1 MTMIPRFVLSAALL
15 VSLAGC
21 NRPNLADRPEPQ
33 PAAEAAAARRPAA
46 DPLADARISMAA
58 TTRRDGDLVVPQ
70 GQPTLE
76 QIQAFAA
83 DGGTTVINLRPADA
97 MASVPF
103 DEQAVTERA
112 GMRYISIPAT
122 PDTITTAQ
130 VDAFAQAIQS
140 INGPVLLHCGTG
152 STAGTLWA
160 AYLERYQNQPRSV
173 AVARGKAVGMLDVH
187 QPVAERLM
195 LETPDRVMAAIDPA
209 NLRRHVDRLAAFGTR
224 HTLSDTES
232 DTRGIGAAR
241 RWVAAEFERVT
252 EGSGRTGDQAV
263 RVEFDPHSVPADGRR
278 LVRDAEIVNVVCTI
292 PGADPES
299 RERLYYVLA
308 HLDSRASEANDFTSD
323 APGANDDA
331 SGVAALIELARVLSR
346 ERLDST
352 VVLMATSG
360 EEQGLF
366 GARLHA
372 QAAQAAGRDIRAVL
386 NNDTIGDP
394 TGPRT
399 VRNEVRVFSEG
410 LPLELLSQDPER
422 LSAAVR
428 QIRNLG
434 AESDGQSRQLARYIH
449 EIGELHRAPV
459 RAKMVFR
466 PDRFLRGGDHTPF
479 NELGF
484 PAVRFTE
491 VYDVYDRQHQD
502 IRMENGTQFGDL
514 ARFVDEAYLA
524 DVTRLNAIALVH
536 MANAPSIPANAR
548 IIVAE
553 LTNDTTLRWDASPE
567 PDVAGYEIVWR
578 DTVSHVWQHTQ
589 DVGNRTEGTVP
600 RTKDNSTFGV
610 RAYDRDG
617 YRSPV
622 AFPVPARE

>member
-1 MTMIPRFVLSAALL
+1 MPTLPRVALTAALL
-15 VSLAGC
+15 ALLAGC
-21 NRPNLADRPEPQ
+21 NRPKLADRPDPQ

-70 GQPTLE
+70 GQPTMD
-76 QIQAFAA
+76 QIRAFAA
-83 DGGTTVINLRPADA
+83 DGGTTVINLRPAAA
-97 MASVPF
+97 MAEVPF
-103 DEQAVTERA
+103 DEQALTERT
-112 GMRYISIPAT
+112 GLRYISIPAT
-122 PDTITTAQ
+122 PDTITAAQ
-130 VDAFAQAIQS
+130 VDDFARVMQS
-140 INGPVLLHCGTG
+140 VRGPVLLHCGSG

-160 AYLERYQNQPRSV
+160 AYLEKHRNQPRSV
-173 AVARGKAVGMLDVH
+173 AIARGKAVGMQDIH
-187 QPVAERLM
+187 QPIAERLM
-195 LETPDRVMAAIDPA
+195 LETPDRVLAAIEPA
-209 NLRRHVDRLAAFGTR
+209 NLRRSVDRLAAFGTR

-232 DTRGIGAAR
+232 DSRGIGAAR

-252 EGSGRTGDQAV
+252 AGSDRAGDLAV
-263 RVEFDPHSVPADGRR
+263 RVEFDAHHVPADSRR
-278 LVRDAEIVNVVCTI
+278 LTRDAEIVNVVCTI
-292 PGADPES
+292 PGADPVS
-299 RERLYYVLA
+299 RARLYYVLA
-308 HLDSRASEANDFTSD
+308 HLDSRATDPNDSASD

-346 ERLDST
+346 ERLDAT
-352 VVLMATSG
+352 IVLMATSG

-372 QAAQAAGRDIRAVL
+372 QAAKAAGMDIRAVL

-394 TGPRT
+394 TGSRT
-399 VRNEVRVFSEG
+399 VKNEVRVFSEG

-422 LSAAVR
+422 LSAAIR
-428 QIRNLG
+428 QIRMLG
-434 AESDGQSRQLARYIH
+434 AESDGDSRQLARYIH

-491 VYDVYDRQHQD
+491 VYDSYDRQHQD
-502 IRMENGTQFGDL
+502 VRVENGTQFGDL

-524 DVTRLNAIALVH
+524 DVTRLNAVALVH
-536 MANAPSIPANAR
+536 MANAPSIPSNAR
-548 IIVAE
+548 IITAA

-589 DVGNRTEGTVP
+589 DVGNNTQGTVP

-610 RAYDRDG
+610 RSYDRDG

-622 AFPVPARE
+622 AFPTPARE